1 MQLVHVDLGAHSSSR
16 YSTTSDPL
24 IRLQHKVHLQQ
35 RFVPMQCPVFSTS
48 SMYDIENSVCR
59 AEQLTLMILIICSI
73 EICSA
78 GNDPCCLVT
87 YTDIRVSICDIKKA
101 AFGAHA

>member
-16 YSTTSDPL
+16 YNIMSDPL

-35 RFVPMQCPVFSTS
+35 RFVQLQCPIFSTS
-48 SMYDIENSVCR
+48 SMYDIENSVRR
-59 AEQLTLMILIICSI
+59 AEQLTLMIFIIYSI

-78 GNDPCCLVT
+78 GNDPCCLAT
-87 YTDIRVSICDIKKA
+87 YTDIRVSICEIKKA